1 MVCISNDRLFNVDCC
16 WDGCS
21 ADGARLC
28 ANLAHKTRWL
38 QMTKYGWKYFTL
50 NGSLRALGKVY
61 YAADI
66 SGSFSSSQF
75 HISMDLLRLML
86 PVQFRTNLIYARLNQ
101 NLSFMPS
108 LLALVRVLSILF
120 LPVLV
125 HDWVLSV
132 PSLQICGCLVYR
144 RTLDWVREK
153 IH

>member
-1 MVCISNDRLFNVDCC
+1 
-16 WDGCS
+16 
-21 ADGARLC
+21 
-28 ANLAHKTRWL
+28 
-38 QMTKYGWKYFTL
+38 MTKYGWKYFTL

-125 HDWVLSV
+125 HD
-132 PSLQICGCLVYR
+132 
-144 RTLDWVREK
+144 
-153 IH
+153 